1 MVVEKKY
8 NFVYLTT
15 NLIDGKQYVGDHS
28 SDNLDHSKT
37 KNYLGSGKYI
47 QRAVKL
53 HSKENFKRDIL
64 EFFETKQ
71 EVFDAQAKFINEYN
85 TLVPNGYN
93 ISPMG
98 GMQVFE
104 GCSVET
110 AKQISVTKKSQH
122 LVMPEEQ
129 KLKISKALE
138 GVKKPPR
145 TKEHSDKISKA
156 KKGKVPWNKG
166 VKMSKEFCEN
176 VSKRLTGKPSNMSGK
191 KHRPESIEK
200 LKKTLKN
207 KRDETKG

>member
-129 KLKISKALE
+129 KLKISKA
-138 GVKKPPR
+138 
-145 TKEHSDKISKA
+145 
-156 KKGKVPWNKG
+156 KKGKVPWNKL